1 MAEMTEG
8 IGPARAAAR
17 EYRDTLGRFPNVIGS
32 GVGYRTVAGRETE
45 EFSLV
50 TFVTRKLPRSAL
62 RSDEIIPRVI
72 TTREGDVL
80 TDVIEMQEPRLL
92 ADTNQY
98 RPLTG
103 GCQLASVG
111 NGGTLGG
118 NLYDRTDLQPVLLTC
133 NHVVTIAG
141 QRTYIPDDNRIWQPG
156 GVSPSIGRTKRIV
169 PMFRAPLGATWTF
182 EATVDAA
189 IIAPNPGVGVSF
201 DVIELGRHPFVIL
214 PAYPGLEVTKRGA
227 TTGRT
232 SGTVKH
238 IDVAFTSTDTNGH
251 RLRIGGT
258 DCVFTIKLLGGN
270 FAMPGDSGSLVI
282 DNELGSARGML
293 FAGETNISGHTY
305 ACDLDAV
312 ISMLNLQTS
321 CTGSLHGLV
330 SRAVLRRHLEAWS
343 ASMASG
349 SGLVQE
355 MIRKVDQFRDV
366 YLPRSMTNESAGI
379 FATTLQMFA
388 ADLAEAVHQ
397 DEDFAGLVDEAIGD
411 WLVQPTVYDML
422 EYRLPEDFGERILK
436 AFDCLKEGHP
446 DVKSLAP
453 VIAPILKQCG
463 GMKMRELLGAINLKA
478 PVGRKK

>member
-1 MAEMTEG
+1 MAEMPEG
-8 IGPARAAAR
+8 IGPARRAAR
-17 EYRDTLGRFPNVIGS
+17 EYRDTLARFPNVIGS

-50 TFVTRKLPRSAL
+50 AFVTRKLPKSAL
-62 RSDEIIPRVI
+62 RSDEIIPREI
-72 TTREGDVL
+72 PTSEGGVP
-80 TDVIEMQEPRLL
+80 TDVIETAEPRLL

-98 RPLTG
+98 RPVIG
-103 GCQLASVG
+103 GCSIVSVG

-141 QRTYIPDDNRIWQPG
+141 QRTYIPDDNRIWQPSSM
-156 GVSPSIGRTKRIV
+156 SPFIGRTKRIV

-182 EATVDAA
+182 EATVDAG
-189 IIAPNPGVGVSF
+189 IIAPNPEIGVSF
-201 DVIELGRHPFVIL
+201 NIIELGRHPFVIL

-227 TTGRT
+227 TTERT

-251 RLRIGGT
+251 RLKIGGT
-258 DCVFTIKLLGGN
+258 DCVFTIKLIGGN
-270 FAMPGDSGSLVI
+270 FAMPGDSGALVV
-282 DNELGSARGML
+282 DSELGSARGMV

-312 ISMLNLQTS
+312 FSMLQLQTS

-330 SRAVLRRHLEAWS
+330 SRAVLRRHVEAWS

-349 SGLVQE
+349 NGLVQE
-355 MIRKVDQFRDV
+355 MIRKVDRFRDV
-366 YLPRSMTNESAGI
+366 YLPKSMDSESAGI
-379 FATTLQMFA
+379 FASTLQMFA

-397 DEDFAGLVDEAIGD
+397 NEDFAGLVDEAIGD
-411 WLVQPTVYDML
+411 WLALPTVYDML
-422 EYRLPEDFGERILK
+422 EYRLPDDFGQRILK
-436 AFDCLKEGHP
+436 AFECLKEEHP
-446 DVKSLAP
+446 AVKSLAP
-453 VIAPILKQCG
+453 VIAPMLKQSG
-463 GMKMRELLGAINLKA
+463 GMKMRELLGTISLKA
-478 PVGRKK
+478 PAGRKK